1 MPQNIEL
8 GDLDAAIV
16 IRENGEFSAYI
27 PSPPEG
33 APDDIETPLSVD
45 AATVLLAFMSGQK
58 EDAPEPLKQAFGLV
72 IDFLNSTIDE
82 ATDAEFVSV
91 EGEEE
96 KEAA

>member
-16 IRENGEFSAYI
+16 IRENGEFHALI
-27 PSPPEG
+27 PAPPED
-33 APDDIETPLSVD
+33 APDDIEPPVSVD
-45 AATVLLAFMSGQK
+45 AATIILTFVSGQS

-72 IDFLNSTIDE
+72 VEFLNS
-82 ATDAEFVSV
+82 ATDAEFAEVVV
-91 EGEEE
+91 ENE